1 MNRQARTMWRAWGVQ
16 MMTLA
21 LMLPAFAWG
30 GNATQHAE
38 AATVARTISVDP
50 SQVVQSDFLGVG
62 VNIIPTNLMELGTRY
77 GYNDAYWAMDANRIE
92 KIQPKVARVWF
103 QIDWMEPQKGTYT
116 FNSDKMKAFYKY
128 MDALKTAGTEVELN
142 FGWKVGSTVQSWFN
156 IPGLKDPYVSAP
168 ADLDAYAVSASAA
181 LNELLNQRGY
191 TNIKYLTFYNEP
203 NGSWDFEG
211 PSDQKAYY
219 AQMVQKV
226 HNRLIADGLRNRVEI
241 WGPEETG
248 ALDWMQYM
256 KNNADSA
263 FDAYTFHVYG
273 TSYDGLGSII
283 ADRHTAAGSK
293 PVVMTEFGWAD
304 DGANGSNWNA
314 GFANSVIRAAN
325 DGLRGALMW
334 QMNGAWTSDPDGDT
348 NGTYTMWHSLP
359 LDRTPRKT
367 YYAAGFLNRYIPE
380 HSQVLKVNTG
390 GASDVRASAFRG
402 ADGNYTVLV
411 ESKGDTA
418 QQLTI
423 NFGST
428 NVNKTFYKLTYRD
441 DVQPNAQATLPVVEN
456 TFAAQ
461 QSFTDNS
468 TDTGYH
474 FSIYTTAKPQ
484 TQVEVTPI
492 EKTVTGG
499 QTLQLQAT
507 AIDAAYGTTS
517 TAAAVTE
524 DTYGA
529 ESSSAKLDDFVKE
542 PDAAATTA
550 DQQAKAAL
558 SNGSKHATSKAAAS
572 SVPQATAPYAQ
583 QAVTTADRIANS
595 SFSQTETVAHSAQA
609 TAADPPIR
617 TNGQMNTND
626 RQTATAQATDHSAAV
641 STDDSDQAI
650 NGSIEQ
656 PATYESATNEPETV
670 TESAYTLTATNL
682 TWTVLGSNNGT
693 ITSSG
698 LYTAPD
704 VTTERLVAI
713 RAASGNGTGAYGIAL
728 IKVVPRHIATRVDAP
743 TFSLTPGIYNSAE
756 AVFIETATDGAQIRY
771 TLDGT
776 TPTASSTLY
785 SNAVILPNGGTRMLK
800 AIAIKSGL
808 DNSGITS
815 GLYKT
820 LDQSAGPD
828 GYQFCAYESKTC
840 AFNGQAMVAYG
851 ADGIFKY
858 KTLTNGTLCTNE
870 VFGGDPAPNTAKR
883 CFYTTTIPDEVPVV
897 TIFNTDFE
905 KPEVGSIKPG
915 PFTNGW
921 TFDSHSGIQRNGS
934 AFGAANAPSGQQ
946 TAYLKTDSGTNGTM
960 LQQLNF
966 PAGTYKLSFQGAT
979 RSGYGV
985 QTFDVYV
992 DSQKVGSFA
1001 PQSSSFS
1008 TLTTNAFTVTAGK
1021 HTVKFVAT
1029 SNTGDHTAFLDKM
1042 IIREAASTPDPETP
1056 VAGELQ
1062 NGGFETPTIA
1072 SNSSTKTRVGPFT
1085 SDWTFDSR
1093 SGIQGNGSVF
1103 APAANAP
1110 EGTQTAYLK
1119 TDNGINGTIQQQLTM
1134 AAGTYKLNFK
1144 GAKRTNLGGTQTF
1157 DVYIDNNKVGTFAPN
1172 SGTYANYTTNAFTVT
1187 AGQHTIR
1194 FAATSTT
1201 GDNTA
1206 FIDDVKLIAQ

>member
-1 MNRQARTMWRAWGVQ
+1 MNRQARTMWRTLGVQ
-16 MMTLA
+16 VMTLA
-21 LMLPAFAWG
+21 LMLPAFTWG
-30 GNATQHAE
+30 SADTNRAE
-38 AATVARTISVDP
+38 AATVSRTISVDT

-191 TNIKYLTFYNEP
+191 NNIKYLTFYNEP

-211 PSDQKAYY
+211 PADQKAYY

-226 HNRLIADGLRNRVEI
+226 HNRLTADGLRDRIEI

-273 TSYDGLGSII
+273 TSYDGLGNVIS
-283 ADRHTAAGSK
+283 DRHAAAGSK

-304 DGANGSNWNA
+304 DDASNWNA

-334 QMNGAWTSDPDGDT
+334 QMNGAWSSDPDGDT

-359 LDRTPRKT
+359 LDRDPRKT
-367 YYAAGFLNRYIPE
+367 YYSAGFLNRYIPE

-411 ESKGDTA
+411 ESKGDSA

-423 NFGST
+423 DFGNTSI
-428 NVNKTFYKLTYRD
+428 NKTFYKMTYRD
-441 DVQPNAQATLPVVEN
+441 SVQPNAQATLPVVEN

-461 QSFTDNS
+461 KSFIDNS

-499 QTLQLQAT
+499 QTLQLQANT
-507 AIDAAYGTTS
+507 IDATYGNTS
-517 TAAAVTE
+517 VAAVTE
-524 DTYGA
+524 DTYGTETDSDSAASETMKSSTA
-529 ESSSAKLDDFVKE
+529 EGTKSNADEQAVTASSASE
-542 PDAAATTA
+542 
-550 DQQAKAAL
+550 Q
-558 SNGSKHATSKAAAS
+558 ATSTVTASSVSKSDDSNANVVAAS
-572 SVPQATAPYAQ
+572 SEVTATEQTTSDQATA
-583 QAVTTADRIANS
+583 N
-595 SFSQTETVAHSAQA
+595 AQA
-609 TAADPPIR
+609 TEESTTLPDAKVDTEKDKGNEVAD
-617 TNGQMNTND
+617 
-626 RQTATAQATDHSAAV
+626 QT
-641 STDDSDQAI
+641 
-650 NGSIEQ
+650 
-656 PATYESATNEPETV
+656 SATEQSAPSGEEASATEVESV
-670 TESAYTLTATNL
+670 TDSTYTLTATNV

-693 ITSSG
+693 ITSNG

-704 VTTERLVAI
+704 VSTERMVAI
-713 RAASGNGTGAYGIAL
+713 RATSSTAPGAYGIAL
-728 IKVVPRHIATRVDAP
+728 IKVIPRHVDTRVDAP

-756 AVFIETATDGAQIRY
+756 AVFIKSATAGAQIRY

-785 SNAVILPNGGTRMLK
+785 SNSVILPNGGTRMLK

-808 DNSGITS
+808 DNSGVTS

-820 LDQSAGPD
+820 LDQSIGPD

-840 AFNGQAMVAYG
+840 SFNGQAMVAYG

-858 KTLTNGTLCTNE
+858 KKLTDGTLCTNE
-870 VFGGDPAPNTAKR
+870 VFGGDPAPNAAKR
-883 CFYTTTIPDEVPVV
+883 CFYTTTIPNEVPVV

-905 KPEVGSIKPG
+905 KPETSSIKPG

-921 TFDSHSGIQRNGS
+921 VFDSRSGVQRNGS
-934 AFGAANAPSGQQ
+934 AFGAATAPSGQQ
-946 TAYLKTDSGTNGTM
+946 TAYLKTDGGINGTM
-960 LQQLNF
+960 SQQLNF

-979 RSGYGV
+979 RSGYGI

-1001 PQSSSFS
+1001 PQSSSYT

-1021 HTVKFVAT
+1021 HNVKFVAT
-1029 SNTGDHTAFLDKM
+1029 SNTGDHTAFLDSM
-1042 IIREAASTPDPETP
+1042 IIREASSTPDPEPP
-1056 VAGELQ
+1056 VTGELK
-1062 NGGFETPTIA
+1062 NGGFETPAIA
-1072 SNSSTKTRVGPFT
+1072 SSSSTKTRVGPFT
-1085 SDWTFDSR
+1085 SDWVFDSR
-1093 SGIQGNGSVF
+1093 AGIQGNGSVF

-1119 TDNGINGTIQQQLTM
+1119 TDNGVNGSIQQQLTM
-1134 AAGTYKLNFK
+1134 AAGTYKLSFK

-1157 DVYIDNNKVGTFAPN
+1157 DVYVDSNKVGTFAPN
-1172 SGTYANYTTNAFTVT
+1172 SGTYTSYTTSAFTVT

-1206 FIDDVKLIAQ
+1206 FIDDVKLMAQ

>member
-1 MNRQARTMWRAWGVQ
+1 MNRQARTMWRALGVQ
-16 MMTLA
+16 VMTLA
-21 LMLPAFAWG
+21 LMVPAFAWG
-30 GNATQHAE
+30 SSSANYAE
-38 AATVARTISVDP
+38 AATVSRTISVDT

-62 VNIIPTNLMELGTRY
+62 VNIIPTNLMTLGTRY
-77 GYNDAYWAMDANRIE
+77 GYNDAYWAMDVNRIE

-181 LNELLNQRGY
+181 LNEMLNQRGY

-211 PSDQKAYY
+211 PADQKAYY

-226 HNRLIADGLRNRVEI
+226 HNRLTADGLRDRIEI

-273 TSYDGLGSII
+273 TSYDGLGNVIS
-283 ADRHTAAGSK
+283 DRHAAAGNK

-304 DGANGSNWNA
+304 DDASNWNA

-334 QMNGAWTSDPDGDT
+334 QMNGAWSSDPDGDT

-367 YYAAGFLNRYIPE
+367 YYSAGFLNRYIPE
-380 HSQVLKVNTG
+380 HSQVFKVNTG

-411 ESKGDTA
+411 ESKGDAA

-423 NFGST
+423 DFGST
-428 NVNKTFYKLTYRD
+428 NVNKIFYKMTYRNN
-441 DVQPNAQATLPVVEN
+441 VQPNAQATLPVVEN
-456 TFAAQ
+456 TFPAQ
-461 QSFTDNS
+461 RSFTDNS

-492 EKTVTGG
+492 EKTITGG
-499 QTLQLQAT
+499 QTLQLQANT
-507 AIDAAYGTTS
+507 IDSTYANTS
-517 TAAAVTE
+517 VAAVTE
-524 DTYGA
+524 DTYGTEPSASEPA
-529 ESSSAKLDDFVKE
+529 EKTD
-542 PDAAATTA
+542 
-550 DQQAKAAL
+550 
-558 SNGSKHATSKAAAS
+558 ATS
-572 SVPQATAPYAQ
+572 
-583 QAVTTADRIANS
+583 
-595 SFSQTETVAHSAQA
+595 
-609 TAADPPIR
+609 
-617 TNGQMNTND
+617 
-626 RQTATAQATDHSAAV
+626 TATADEQVATEQSQPSPNDEVIAPEEQTTEA
-641 STDDSDQAI
+641 DS
-650 NGSIEQ
+650 
-656 PATYESATNEPETV
+656 V
-670 TESAYTLTATNL
+670 TESTYALTTANTT
-682 TWTVLGSNNGT
+682 TWTVLGNNNGS
-693 ITSSG
+693 ITSGG

-704 VTTERLVAI
+704 VSTERMVAI
-713 RAASGNGTGAYGIAL
+713 KATSGSGAGEYGIAL
-728 IKVVPRHIATRVDAP
+728 IKVIPRHTTTRVDAP

-756 AVFIETATDGAQIRY
+756 AVFIESGTAGAQIRY

-776 TPTASSTLY
+776 TPTAASTLY
-785 SNAVILPNGGTRMLK
+785 SNSVILPNGGTRMLK

-808 DNSGITS
+808 DNSGVTS

-858 KTLTNGTLCTNE
+858 KTLTGGTLCTND
-870 VFGGDPAPNTAKR
+870 VFGGDPAPNADKR
-883 CFYTTTIPDEVPVV
+883 CFYTTTIPNEIPVV

-905 KPEVGSIKPG
+905 KPETGSIKPG

-921 TFDSHSGIQRNGS
+921 VFDSHSGVQRNGS
-934 AFGAANAPSGQQ
+934 AFGAASAPSGQQ

-960 LQQLNF
+960 SQQLNF

-979 RSGYGV
+979 RSGYGI

-1001 PQSSSFS
+1001 PQSSSFT
-1008 TLTTNAFTVTAGK
+1008 TLTTNAFTVTTGK

-1029 SNTGDHTAFLDKM
+1029 SNTGDHTAFLDGM
-1042 IIREAASTPDPETP
+1042 MIREASSTPDPETP
-1056 VAGELQ
+1056 VAGELK
-1062 NGGFETPTIA
+1062 NGGFETPAIA
-1072 SNSSTKTRVGPFT
+1072 SSSSTKTRVGPFT
-1085 SDWTFDSR
+1085 SDWVFDSR

-1119 TDNGINGTIQQQLTM
+1119 TDNGVNGTIQQQLTM
-1134 AAGTYKLNFK
+1134 AAGTYKLSFK
-1144 GAKRTNLGGTQTF
+1144 AAKRTGLGGTQTF
-1157 DVYIDNNKVGTFAPN
+1157 DVYVDNQKVGTFAPTT
-1172 SGTYANYTTNAFTVT
+1172 GTYTAYTSNAFTVT

-1206 FIDDVKLIAQ
+1206 FIDDVKLTAQ

>member
-1 MNRQARTMWRAWGVQ
+1 MNRQARTMWRALGVQ
-16 MMTLA
+16 VMTLA
-21 LMLPAFAWG
+21 LMLPAFTWG
-30 GNATQHAE
+30 SADTNRAE
-38 AATVARTISVDP
+38 AATVSRTISVDT

-62 VNIIPTNLMELGTRY
+62 VNIIPTNLMPLGTRY

-191 TNIKYLTFYNEP
+191 NNIKYLTFYNEP

-226 HNRLIADGLRNRVEI
+226 HNRLTADGLRDRIEI

-273 TSYDGLGSII
+273 TSYDGLGSVIS
-283 ADRHTAAGSK
+283 DRHAAAGSK

-304 DGANGSNWNA
+304 DDASNWNA

-334 QMNGAWTSDPDGDT
+334 QMNGAWSSDPDGDT

-359 LDRTPRKT
+359 LDRDPRKT
-367 YYAAGFLNRYIPE
+367 YYSAGFLNRYIPE
-380 HSQVLKVNTG
+380 HSQVLKTNTG

-411 ESKGDTA
+411 ESKGDSA

-423 NFGST
+423 DFGGT
-428 NVNKTFYKLTYRD
+428 NVNKTFYKMTYRD
-441 DVQPNAQATLPVVEN
+441 SVQPSAQATLPVVEN

-507 AIDAAYGTTS
+507 TIDASYGTAS
-517 TAAAVTE
+517 AAAVTE
-524 DTYGA
+524 DTYGKASASDSATDATSQSLAA
-529 ESSSAKLDDFVKE
+529 EGNTSNHDEQAKSNAATSSASKSDDSSAQVT
-542 PDAAATTA
+542 AASNEATATATEQATTN
-550 DQQAKAAL
+550 QATEE
-558 SNGSKHATSKAAAS
+558 SATSS
-572 SVPQATAPYAQ
+572 DATA
-583 QAVTTADRIANS
+583 
-595 SFSQTETVAHSAQA
+595 
-609 TAADPPIR
+609 
-617 TNGQMNTND
+617 NTND
-626 RQTATAQATDHSAAV
+626 DKGTANVEA
-641 STDDSDQAI
+641 STT
-650 NGSIEQ
+650 E
-656 PATYESATNEPETV
+656 PSATSDETSATEAESV
-670 TESAYTLTATNL
+670 TESTYTLAATNI

-693 ITSSG
+693 ITSNG

-704 VTTERLVAI
+704 VSTERVIAI
-713 RAASGNGTGAYGIAL
+713 RAASGTGTGAYGIAL
-728 IKVVPRHIATRVDAP
+728 IKVIPRHVDTRVDAP

-756 AVFIETATDGAQIRY
+756 AVFIESATAGAQIRY
-771 TLDGT
+771 TLDGS

-785 SNAVILPNGGTRMLK
+785 SNSVILPNGGTRMLK

-808 DNSGITS
+808 DNSGVTS

-820 LDQSAGPD
+820 LDQSIGPD

-858 KTLTNGTLCTNE
+858 KKLTDGTLCTSD

-883 CFYTTTIPDEVPVV
+883 CFYTTTIPNEVPVV

-905 KPEVGSIKPG
+905 KPETSSIKPG

-921 TFDSHSGIQRNGS
+921 VFDSRSGVQRNGS
-934 AFGAANAPSGQQ
+934 AFGAANAPAGQQ
-946 TAYLKTDSGTNGTM
+946 TAYLKTDGGINGTM
-960 LQQLNF
+960 SQQLNF

-979 RSGYGV
+979 RSGYGI

-1021 HTVKFVAT
+1021 HNVKFVAT
-1029 SNTGDHTAFLDKM
+1029 SNTGDHTAFLDGM
-1042 IIREAASTPDPETP
+1042 IIREASSTPDPDPP
-1056 VAGELQ
+1056 VTGELK
-1062 NGGFETPTIA
+1062 NGGFETPAIA
-1072 SNSSTKTRVGPFT
+1072 SSSSTKTRVGPFT
-1085 SDWTFDSR
+1085 SDWVFNSR
-1093 SGIQGNGSVF
+1093 AGIQGNGSVF

-1119 TDNGINGTIQQQLTM
+1119 TDNGVNGTIQQQLTL
-1134 AAGTYKLNFK
+1134 AAGTYKLSFK

-1157 DVYIDNNKVGTFAPN
+1157 DVYVDSNKVGTFAPTT
-1172 SGTYANYTTNAFTVT
+1172 GTYTSYTTSAFTVT

-1206 FIDDVKLIAQ
+1206 FIDDVKLTAQ